1 MSTLHTSNN
10 TTVAIGIDLGTT
22 YSCVGVFKNN
32 HVEIINDP
40 HGYRTIPS
48 YVSFSDNGEIYIGHT
63 AKRRAKK
70 YPSQTIYD
78 AKRFIGKSFSD
89 PVVQKDIQYMGYT
102 VLQGDDDSIVFSIP
116 INNVMTLYS
125 PEDISA
131 LLLRKIKE
139 FVSLYLGQEIT
150 QAVITVPAYFNDSQ
164 RYATKQAGKQAG
176 LEVLRIINEPTSASI
191 AYGLN
196 NISYNK
202 EETTNI
208 LVFDLGGGTFDV
220 SIVSLE
226 DGLFQ
231 VLATC
236 GDTHLGGEDFDN
248 IVIDYCI
255 QEFITNYN
263 NQKKHTETFSFEE
276 IKNNAKSM
284 MKLKKHIEE
293 AKKIL
298 SSSLSFDIEIDS
310 LYANTDF
317 ELTLTR
323 STFEKLIENLLYT
336 CLRPIQQ
343 VLSDADIDKT
353 AIHEIVLVGGST
365 RIPLLQSLISK
376 EFMNKVLCTSINPD
390 EAVAYGA
397 AVQAAILT
405 KVDSPVLSNVLL
417 LDVTSLSIGIKTV
430 GGIMN
435 VMIPRNTTIPIK
447 EKKIFSTSMDNQEFV
462 HIEIFEG
469 ERLMVADNHFL
480 GKCSIEGIRPASRG
494 IPKIEVELI
503 IDSNGILTLS
513 AKDVDTNQQKTIQ
526 IDHSSKRVS
535 DSDIKQQ
542 LQESQQHKEK
552 DEEIKC
558 IITGKYNLEKISYEY
573 MKLLNRTDILSTE
586 TLETIHN
593 IIKETLELIEKEPL
607 TKQMIVQQE
616 NKIKNT
622 MDPIIQ
628 MLASSN

>member
-1 MSTLHTSNN
+1 MSTLHTSKK
-10 TTVAIGIDLGTT
+10 TDVAIGIDLGTT

-48 YVSFSDNGEIYIGHT
+48 YVSFSDNGDIYIGHT

-89 PVVQKDIQYMGYT
+89 PLVQKDIQYMGYT

-116 INNVMTLYS
+116 INNVTTLYS

-202 EETTNI
+202 KETTNI

-263 NQKKHTETFSFEE
+263 SQKEHTETVSFEE
-276 IKNNAKSM
+276 IKKNAKSM

-323 STFEKLIENLLYT
+323 STFEKLIEHLLYT

-405 KVDSPVLSNVLL
+405 KVESPILSNLLL
-417 LDVTSLSIGIKTV
+417 LDVTPLSIGIRTV

-462 HIEIFEG
+462 HIEIYEG
-469 ERLMVADNHFL
+469 ERLMVADNNFL
-480 GKCSIEGIRPASRG
+480 GNCTIEGIRPASRG
-494 IPKIEVELI
+494 TPKIEVELI

-513 AKDVDTNQQKTIQ
+513 AKDVDTNQHKTIQ
-526 IDHSSKRVS
+526 VDHSSKRVS
-535 DSDIKQQ
+535 DSDIQQQ
-542 LQESQQHKEK
+542 LQESQKHKEK

-573 MKLLNRTDILSTE
+573 MKLLDKKDILSTE

-628 MLASSN
+628 MLDSSI

>member
-1 MSTLHTSNN
+1 MSTLHTSKK
-10 TTVAIGIDLGTT
+10 TDVAIGIDLGTT

-48 YVSFSDNGEIYIGHT
+48 YVSFSDNGDIYIGHT

-89 PVVQKDIQYMGYT
+89 PLVQKDIQYMGYT

-116 INNVMTLYS
+116 INNVTTLYS

-202 EETTNI
+202 KETTNI

-263 NQKKHTETFSFEE
+263 SQKEHTETVSFEE
-276 IKNNAKSM
+276 IKKNAKSM
-284 MKLKKHIEE
+284 MKLKKYIEE

-298 SSSLSFDIEIDS
+298 SSSLTFDIEIDS

-323 STFEKLIENLLYT
+323 STFEKLIEHLLYT

-405 KVDSPVLSNVLL
+405 KVESPILSNLLL
-417 LDVTSLSIGIKTV
+417 LDVTPLSIGIRTV

-462 HIEIFEG
+462 HIEIYEG

-513 AKDVDTNQQKTIQ
+513 AKDVDTNQHKTIQ
-526 IDHSSKRVS
+526 VDHSSKRVS
-535 DSDIKQQ
+535 DSDIQQQ

-573 MKLLNRTDILSTE
+573 MKLLDKKDILSTE

-593 IIKETLELIEKEPL
+593 IIKETLELIEEEPL
-607 TKQMIVQQE
+607 TKQMIIQQE

-628 MLASSN
+628 TISTET